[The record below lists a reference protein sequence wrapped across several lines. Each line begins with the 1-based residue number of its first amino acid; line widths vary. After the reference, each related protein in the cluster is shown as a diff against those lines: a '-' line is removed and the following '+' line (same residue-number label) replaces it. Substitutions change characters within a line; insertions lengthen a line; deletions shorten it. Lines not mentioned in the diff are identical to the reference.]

1 MTTENPEPQVEPS
14 WQAQPPEE
22 KTRGLYSLRFRDFR
36 LLWLTSLFS
45 SAARMIQQLTLG
57 WLVFDLTGSTLLLG
71 TVQFLYLFPSLVTA
85 PVIGLYIDRFDRRR
99 VLISSQIGLAA
110 AAILLA
116 LDAAA
121 GTVET
126 WHVFV
131 FAVFSGFENTVIH
144 VVRQALIPRLVPQHA
159 LMNAISLNSIG
170 FNVTRIAAPS
180 LAGFLLVT
188 LGVTGNFILQAI
200 LVIGVAA
207 AAFPMHIPRMDGA
220 VDQGESFLTQVGAG
234 MRLIWRT
241 RTLKVLFALHLI
253 FMLLAMPFV
262 SFLPALA
269 EDVLDIK
276 ADGLGLLY
284 TATGVG
290 ALLGTGSLTAAGNV
304 RQKGALALAA
314 SAVMGAGMV
323 ALGWST
329 WLPASIALLTMF
341 GAAQM
346 LFSTINMTLVQSNIP
361 PEMQGR
367 VMSIYQMGHAGLATG
382 TLLMG
387 GIAGVVGISM
397 ATAIMGGSLL
407 SLAVMGFV
415 AVPSLRRI

>member
-1 MTTENPEPQVEPS
+1 MTTESPEPQVESSPD
-14 WQAQPPEE
+14 AQPEE
-22 KTRGLYSLRFRDFR
+22 QQTRGFYSLRFRDFR

-99 VLISSQIGLAA
+99 VLISSQLGLAA

-116 LDAAA
+116 LDVAA

-126 WHVFV
+126 WHIFV

-159 LMNAISLNSIG
+159 LLNAISLNSIG
-170 FNVTRIAAPS
+170 FNITRITAPS
-180 LAGFLLVT
+180 LAGFLIVT
-188 LGVTGNFILQAI
+188 LGVTGNFVLQAA

-207 AAFPMHIPRMDGA
+207 AAFPMRIPRMDGA
-220 VDQGESFLTQVGAG
+220 VDEGESFLTQVGAG
-234 MRLIWRT
+234 VRLIWRT
-241 RTLKVLFALHLI
+241 RILRVLFALHLV
-253 FMLLAMPFV
+253 FMLLAMPFA

-269 EDVLDIK
+269 EDVLGIE

-284 TATGVG
+284 TAMGVG
-290 ALLGTGSLTAAGNV
+290 ALLGTSALTAAGNV
-304 RQKGALALAA
+304 RQKGAFALVACMI
-314 SAVMGAGMV
+314 MGATMIG
-323 ALGWST
+323 LGWSA
-329 WLPASIALLTMF
+329 WLPVSIALLTMF

-361 PEMQGR
+361 PDMQGR

-382 TLLMG
+382 TLMLGSIADVVGVSTATAMMGGALLVLALMG
-387 GIAGVVGISM
+387 
-397 ATAIMGGSLL
+397 L
-407 SLAVMGFV
+407 V